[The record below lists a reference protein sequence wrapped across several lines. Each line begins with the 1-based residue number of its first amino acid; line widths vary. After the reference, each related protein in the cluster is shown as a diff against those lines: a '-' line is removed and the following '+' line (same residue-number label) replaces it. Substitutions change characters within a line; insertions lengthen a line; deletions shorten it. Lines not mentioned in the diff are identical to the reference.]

1 MSLISLL
8 CLRPSVS
15 CVLCIVPILFLPK
28 MVSQVG
34 KMNNKRWTFALLD
47 FTTKEEAAHF
57 MLEFTGNYVNSI
69 GPGMLEA
76 S

>member
-1 MSLISLL
+1 
-8 CLRPSVS
+8 
-15 CVLCIVPILFLPK
+15 
-28 MVSQVG
+28 MVSQAG
-34 KMNNKRWTFALLD
+34 KIHKKPWSIAFVD
-47 FTTKEEAAHF
+47 FDTKEEAAHF

>member
-1 MSLISLL
+1 MFH
-8 CLRPSVS
+8 VS
-15 CVLCIVPILFLPK
+15 MYSPFFSPI
-28 MVSQVG
+28 MVSQAG
-34 KMNNKRWTFALLD
+34 KIHKKQWSIAFVD
-47 FTTKEEAAHF
+47 FDTKEEAAHF